1 MTKCKAEIVKNIPF
15 RGVGYPSLWPS
26 ESCREPLDVSKNF
39 TFEVIDGILS
49 GGTS

>member
-1 MTKCKAEIVKNIPF
+1 MTKYKAGIVKIIPF
-15 RGVGYPSLWPS
+15 RGVGYSSLWPS

>member
-1 MTKCKAEIVKNIPF
+1 MTKCKAEIVKTIPF
-15 RGVGYPSLWPS
+15 RGIGYPALWPS

-49 GGTS
+49 GGTL